1 MKKVFLFCLLSAFIS
16 CSMSLE
22 TESESIPDEEDQ
34 SAVQYLYADFTE
46 TKVLIGADDRSL
58 SWANGDVIT
67 VKGTDVDGNQNST
80 AYFKIN
86 SDADAEIGKFS
97 WYSGAKLSVVSSA
110 VKYNTGWV
118 DFATQQYNIG
128 EFPAFI
134 EASVTEGNKLHF
146 VHPCSYVKLSFTGSG
161 IINKITMDSPDL
173 AGTDKNVIAVS
184 IPEGLLLSESPSS
197 VYFVVPLVESI
208 DADFKFYD
216 NEGGVMT
223 ARKTGLTSAAGT
235 VHIFPSIEFSPQEY
249 IYPGSD
255 LCSVT
260 VSQMVGTE
268 QKKVVWAPVNCGYS
282 EDHPNGLHYQWGR
295 LTGFPYFPVAVAD
308 FKAAGYSIT
317 AGGSIEIPDDM
328 TFYTSS
334 ADWKK
339 TSIDSSWPLISTDAG
354 YSEGKLANPCPKGW
368 RIPTYDE
375 LNGLCTG
382 NFVSHTGSWDVPTS
396 SDPAKAEK
404 IVVNPGGYFAG
415 LGIAE
420 EDKTTCVF
428 FPLTGQRTGSKGV
441 SYYRA
446 ADGMGRFW
454 SSETVTGTSSKAHLF
469 NVKATKKNEA
479 TGLRSVV
486 PEMTETAKA
495 VGASVRCVKE

>member
-1 MKKVFLFCLLSAFIS
+1 MKKVFLFCLLSASIS

-34 SAVQYLYADFTE
+34 SSIQYLYADFTE
-46 TKVLIGADDRSL
+46 TKVLIGADERSL

-134 EASVTEGNKLHF
+134 EASATEGNKLHF

-197 VYFVVPLVESI
+197 VYFVVPLVENI

-223 ARKTGLTSAAGT
+223 ARKTGLTSVAGT

-295 LTGFPYFPVAVAD
+295 LTGFPYYPAKSAD
-308 FKAAGYSIT
+308 LSELGYSVED
-317 AGGSIEIPDDM
+317 GPVEVPVDNV
-328 TFYTSS
+328 FYKIDG
-334 ADWKK
+334 DWR
-339 TSIDSSWPLISTDAG
+339 TPSLESSWPSDPADVG
-354 YSEGKLANPCPKGW
+354 YLEGKLANPCPKGW

-382 NFVSHTGSWDVPTS
+382 NFVSHTGSWGVQTS
-396 SDPAKAEK
+396 SDPVEAEK

-420 EDKTTCVF
+420 EDKTTSVF
-428 FPLTGQRTGSKGV
+428 FALTGQRTGATGGSF
-441 SYYRA
+441 YRA
-446 ADGMGRFW
+446 ADGWGRFW
-454 SSETVTGTSSKAHLF
+454 SSETVTGDSRKAHLF
-469 NVKATKKNEA
+469 NVKATKKDEA
-479 TGLRSVV
+479 TGLRSVF